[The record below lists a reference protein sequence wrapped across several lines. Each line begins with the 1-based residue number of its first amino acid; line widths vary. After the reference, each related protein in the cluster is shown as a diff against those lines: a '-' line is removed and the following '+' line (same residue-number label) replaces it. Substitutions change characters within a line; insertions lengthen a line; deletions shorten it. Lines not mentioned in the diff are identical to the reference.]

1 MAKKKKKKKILKR
14 RQQKRAMRSRKA
26 RTSAKSRKMHLNS
39 HPSVP
44 PEFRLGVNEEMVMKW
59 MDDMT
64 SILMDD
70 FTLASEPEFENL
82 YFDLISVFDLTA
94 KYLPQLEECFKEQD
108 EEKLLLQRSEIYASM
123 LEELLTPEFK
133 ETVLDLLDQVIQRKQ
148 KSQDKNVYVW
158 IYIKKMLIDAEEDIW
173 TNCALTQAILDK
185 TIELVLPLMELI
197 NKKKD
202 FTPADIKAV
211 LEEAGIT
218 DAKLEQIQG
227 LTENFQEYEDDFIV
241 DTLADMYEKDMII
254 GLFTEEDFY
263 AYNQYL
269 EQNKSK
275 YEAFF
280 HGIEIDDIEPSDEVA
295 QAILDEINET
305 INDFL
310 SEYLT
315 EQHLHRMQKVIHER
329 LSEVT
334 SWRYESFY
342 KILLDSIDDYLK
354 HKQKSGAIALL
365 AMVMTV
371 ELKKLGSS
379 ANFDFSQATQEG

>member
-1 MAKKKKKKKILKR
+1 
-14 RQQKRAMRSRKA
+14 
-26 RTSAKSRKMHLNS
+26 
-39 HPSVP
+39 
-44 PEFRLGVNEEMVMKW
+44 
-59 MDDMT
+59 
-64 SILMDD
+64 
-70 FTLASEPEFENL
+70 
-82 YFDLISVFDLTA
+82 
-94 KYLPQLEECFKEQD
+94 
-108 EEKLLLQRSEIYASM
+108 
-123 LEELLTPEFK
+123 
-133 ETVLDLLDQVIQRKQ
+133 
-148 KSQDKNVYVW
+148 
-158 IYIKKMLIDAEEDIW
+158 
-173 TNCALTQAILDK
+173 
-185 TIELVLPLMELI
+185 
-197 NKKKD
+197 
-202 FTPADIKAV
+202 
-211 LEEAGIT
+211 
-218 DAKLEQIQG
+218 
-227 LTENFQEYEDDFIV
+227 
-241 DTLADMYEKDMII
+241 MII